1 MCEVGIININ
11 MGNKQFHLK
20 EVMRAFVPLTQC
32 FLYLGPFTK
41 MVADPHNKS
50 LTIVG
55 LQEHQKY
62 TFHLSA
68 LTNVGPGPP
77 TTVTVKTQT
86 IRESN
91 SGWSTLGA
99 GADWVILKCIK

>member
-1 MCEVGIININ
+1 MKG
-11 MGNKQFHLK
+11 
-20 EVMRAFVPLTQC
+20 FVPLTQC

-41 MVADPHNKS
+41 TVADPHNKS

-68 LTNVGPGPP
+68 LTNVGPGPH

-91 SGWSTLGA
+91 SGWSTLRA
-99 GADWVILKCIK
+99 GADWVILKCIN